1 MYGREVA
8 VEVAVNLLGA
18 VVLDLNTRGHC
29 GAVWR
34 SGSDLRGQQGG
45 GFGRS
50 VVGSEARWL
59 QGRHG
64 RQEAGGGSGG
74 GGGTAAGVAG
84 AGAGDAGDA
93 GGVRERVRRT
103 LRVGVQG
110 SVLPQREEGRQGGG
124 RGRLSASQAG
134 GEDGRTLGVLVEA
147 RLAVDAGPRVRLV
160 GWEPTWRGE

>member
-50 VVGSEARWL
+50 VVGSEARRL

-64 RQEAGGGSGG
+64 RQEGGGGG
-74 GGGTAAGVAG
+74 GGGTAAGVDG
-84 AGAGDAGDA
+84 AA
-93 GGVRERVRRT
+93 GGVRKRV
-103 LRVGVQG
+103 
-110 SVLPQREEGRQGGG
+110 
-124 RGRLSASQAG
+124 
-134 GEDGRTLGVLVEA
+134 
-147 RLAVDAGPRVRLV
+147 
-160 GWEPTWRGE
+160 

>member
-50 VVGSEARWL
+50 VVGSEAWL

-64 RQEAGGGSGG
+64 RQEGGGGG
-74 GGGTAAGVAG
+74 GGGGDGGTAAGVAG
-84 AGAGDAGDA
+84 AGAAGAADDA
-93 GGVRERVRRT
+93 GGVCERV
-103 LRVGVQG
+103 
-110 SVLPQREEGRQGGG
+110 
-124 RGRLSASQAG
+124 
-134 GEDGRTLGVLVEA
+134 
-147 RLAVDAGPRVRLV
+147 
-160 GWEPTWRGE
+160 

>member
-64 RQEAGGGSGG
+64 RQEAGGGG
-74 GGGTAAGVAG
+74 GGGTAAAA
-84 AGAGDAGDA
+84 AGAGDAG
-93 GGVRERVRRT
+93 GVCERVRRT
-103 LRVGVQG
+103 LRVAVRG